1 MRLIIVLLVGLA
13 AGAAGATTYDN
24 AEGLRSLVQ
33 EYRKLKYMQTLTA
46 QDIIA
51 VSCRADTNAVSIPGP
66 SQGARNETP
75 DLTVVPSDAGWAQLL
90 QTLNAV
96 LNSKA
101 AAAKA
106 ELEALGVTNV
116 P

>member
-1 MRLIIVLLVGLA
+1 MRLILTLLLGLF
-13 AGAAGATTYDN
+13 AGAAFATTYDN
-24 AEGLRSLVQ
+24 AEVLRDKIQ

-46 QDIIA
+46 QDITA
-51 VSCRADTNAVSIPGP
+51 VNCRADTNVAQPLGS
-66 SQGARNETP
+66 RNVVP
-75 DLTVVPSDAGWAQLL
+75 DLVITPSDTGWTQLL

-96 LNSKA
+96 LNAQA

-106 ELEALGVTNV
+106 ELEALGVTDV